1 MSDASIL
8 QLHHDPFY
16 NESMVQG
23 VKPESLPE
31 LSSQREGNGSRTLPG
46 TSPEES
52 TVGTSAPEIVSI
64 KRYPNRRLYDRQAR
78 RYITLQDLEDLVL
91 SGKKIEVRDSKSG
104 EDLTRSILTQILL
117 ERHPEK
123 MEMFP
128 VAMLHGILQAND
140 LVLDFLRSYL
150 RQSLAILEQ
159 MQQPT
164 HLAPFLAP
172 MDWMRAMIPPT
183 LPFPPVRS
191 SEPSAASGRHA
202 ELDTRITEIEE
213 RLRRLEQP
221 SQRIHKGVHAPLI
234 EQPHAAEDENASLDR
249 LEERLSELEN
259 GSIHPTKRGS
269 G

>member
-1 MSDASIL
+1 VD
-8 QLHHDPFY
+8 
-16 NESMVQG
+16 
-23 VKPESLPE
+23 
-31 LSSQREGNGSRTLPG
+31 
-46 TSPEES
+46 
-52 TVGTSAPEIVSI
+52 TSAPEVVSI

-91 SGKKIEVRDSKSG
+91 GGKKIEVRDSRTG

-123 MEMFP
+123 MDMFP
-128 VAMLHGILQAND
+128 VAMLHAILQAND

-159 MQQPT
+159 MQQPAR
-164 HLAPFLAP
+164 LAPFLAP

-183 LPFPPVRS
+183 LPFPVARPAES
-191 SEPSAASGRHA
+191 SSSSGRHA
-202 ELDTRITEIEE
+202 ELDARISEIEE

-221 SQRIHKGVHAPLI
+221 AQRIRNGGPAPPSD
-234 EQPHAAEDENASLDR
+234 QPHTLEEENASLDL
-249 LEERLSELEN
+249 LEQRLSELEN
-259 GSIHPTKRGS
+259 GPSRSTKHGT

>member
-1 MSDASIL
+1 
-8 QLHHDPFY
+8 
-16 NESMVQG
+16 
-23 VKPESLPE
+23 
-31 LSSQREGNGSRTLPG
+31 
-46 TSPEES
+46 
-52 TVGTSAPEIVSI
+52 VGTSATEVISI

-91 SGKKIEVRDSKSG
+91 GGKQIEVRESRTG

-123 MEMFP
+123 MELFP
-128 VAMLHGILQAND
+128 VAMLHGILRAND

-164 HLAPFLAP
+164 RLAPFLAP
-172 MDWMRAMIPPT
+172 VDWMRAMIPPT
-183 LPFPPVRS
+183 LPFPAARPAES
-191 SEPSAASGRHA
+191 SSGSGRHG
-202 ELDTRITEIEE
+202 ELDARISEIEE

-221 SQRIHKGVHAPLI
+221 SQRNHKGSPSPPSD
-234 EQPHAAEDENASLDR
+234 QPHTAEEESASLDL
-249 LEERLSELEN
+249 LEQRLSELEN
-259 GSIHPTKRGS
+259 GTSHSTKRGT

>member
-1 MSDASIL
+1 MD
-8 QLHHDPFY
+8 
-16 NESMVQG
+16 
-23 VKPESLPE
+23 
-31 LSSQREGNGSRTLPG
+31 
-46 TSPEES
+46 
-52 TVGTSAPEIVSI
+52 TSAPEVVSI

-91 SGKKIEVRDSKSG
+91 GGKKIEVRDSRTG

-123 MEMFP
+123 MDMFP
-128 VAMLHGILQAND
+128 VAMLHAILQAND

-159 MQQPT
+159 MQQPAR
-164 HLAPFLAP
+164 LAPFLAP

-183 LPFPPVRS
+183 LPFPVARPA
-191 SEPSAASGRHA
+191 EPSSGSGRHA
-202 ELDTRITEIEE
+202 ELDARISEIEE

-221 SQRIHKGVHAPLI
+221 AQRNHKGGPAPPSD
-234 EQPHAAEDENASLDR
+234 QPHTAEEENASLDR
-249 LEERLSELEN
+249 LEQRLNKLEN
-259 GSIHPTKRGS
+259 GTSHPTKHGT

>member
-1 MSDASIL
+1 
-8 QLHHDPFY
+8 
-16 NESMVQG
+16 
-23 VKPESLPE
+23 
-31 LSSQREGNGSRTLPG
+31 
-46 TSPEES
+46 
-52 TVGTSAPEIVSI
+52 VGTSAPEVVSI

-91 SGKKIEVRDSKSG
+91 GGKKIEVRDSRTG

-117 ERHPEK
+117 EHHPEK

-128 VAMLHGILQAND
+128 VAMLHAILQAND

-159 MQQPT
+159 MQQPAR
-164 HLAPFLAP
+164 LAPFLAP

-183 LPFPPVRS
+183 LPFPVARPAES
-191 SEPSAASGRHA
+191 SSSSGRHA
-202 ELDTRITEIEE
+202 ELDEDSASSGRHAELDARISEIEE

-221 SQRIHKGVHAPLI
+221 AQRIRNGGPAPPSD
-234 EQPHAAEDENASLDR
+234 QPHTLEEENASLDL
-249 LEERLSELEN
+249 LEQRLSELEN
-259 GSIHPTKRGS
+259 GPSRSTKHGT

>member
-1 MSDASIL
+1 M
-8 QLHHDPFY
+8 
-16 NESMVQG
+16 
-23 VKPESLPE
+23 
-31 LSSQREGNGSRTLPG
+31 
-46 TSPEES
+46 
-52 TVGTSAPEIVSI
+52 GTSAPEVVSI

-91 SGKKIEVRDSKSG
+91 GGKKIEVRDSRTG

-164 HLAPFLAP
+164 RLAPFLAP
-172 MDWMRAMIPPT
+172 DGLDESDDSTDAAVP
-183 LPFPPVRS
+183 RS
-191 SEPSAASGRHA
+191 PSGRV
-202 ELDTRITEIEE
+202 LI
-213 RLRRLEQP
+213 RLR
-221 SQRIHKGVHAPLI
+221 S
-234 EQPHAAEDENASLDR
+234 
-249 LEERLSELEN
+249 
-259 GSIHPTKRGS
+259 TW
-269 G
+269 

>member
-1 MSDASIL
+1 M
-8 QLHHDPFY
+8 
-16 NESMVQG
+16 
-23 VKPESLPE
+23 
-31 LSSQREGNGSRTLPG
+31 G
-46 TSPEES
+46 TSVPE
-52 TVGTSAPEIVSI
+52 VVSI

-91 SGKKIEVRDSKSG
+91 GGKQIEVRESRTG

-123 MEMFP
+123 MELFP
-128 VAMLHGILQAND
+128 VAILHGILRAND
-140 LVLDFLRSYL
+140 LVLDFLRSYM

-164 HLAPFLAP
+164 RLAPFLAP

-183 LPFPPVRS
+183 LPFPAVRPAES
-191 SEPSAASGRHA
+191 SSGSGRHG
-202 ELDTRITEIEE
+202 ELDVRISEIEE

-221 SQRIHKGVHAPLI
+221 SQRIRKDGPSPPSD
-234 EQPHAAEDENASLDR
+234 QPHTAEEESASLDL
-249 LEERLSELEN
+249 LEQRLSELEN
-259 GSIHPTKRGS
+259 GTSHSTKRGT

>member
-1 MSDASIL
+1 
-8 QLHHDPFY
+8 
-16 NESMVQG
+16 
-23 VKPESLPE
+23 
-31 LSSQREGNGSRTLPG
+31 
-46 TSPEES
+46 
-52 TVGTSAPEIVSI
+52 VGTSAPEVVSI

-91 SGKKIEVRDSKSG
+91 GGKKIEVRDSRTG

-159 MQQPT
+159 MQQPA
-164 HLAPFLAP
+164 HLTPFLAP

-183 LPFPPVRS
+183 LPFPAIRP
-191 SEPSAASGRHA
+191 SEPSPGTGRHV
-202 ELDTRITEIEE
+202 ELDARISVIEE
-213 RLRRLEQP
+213 RLGRLEQP
-221 SQRIHKGVHAPLI
+221 SQRIHKGGPAPLPD
-234 EQPHAAEDENASLDR
+234 QPHSAEDEDASLDR
-249 LEERLSELEN
+249 LEQRLSKLEN
-259 GSIHPTKRGS
+259 GTTHPKKHGTG
-269 G
+269 